1 MPKSNTK
8 EPKAESKASSRAET
22 KAERLERLKKL
33 KDARTTKVTLGFVD
47 FIREQGVVG
56 LAVGLAMGAA
66 AGAAVKAIV
75 DGFVSPLIGFILGGS
90 NLSAKVWNTGLER
103 GGKELVIAW
112 GSAANAMVTLLATG
126 LVIYFVVMG
135 LKLNKLDK
143 KKDK

>member
-1 MPKSNTK
+1 MSKSIDK
-8 EPKAESKASSRAET
+8 IEDEIISGAEK
-22 KAERLERLKKL
+22 LKKM
-33 KDARTTKVTLGFVD
+33 KATKYTKGFVD

-75 DGFVSPLIGFILGGS
+75 DGFVSPIIGFILGGS
-90 NLSAKVWNTGLER
+90 SLATKVWNTGLER

-112 GSAANAMVTLLATG
+112 GNAANAVVILIATG
-126 LVIYFVVMG
+126 LVIYFVVRV
-135 LKLNKLDK
+135 LKLDKLDK

>member
-1 MPKSNTK
+1 MSKDGANKLGRS
-8 EPKAESKASSRAET
+8 SKAKVET
-22 KAERLERLKKL
+22 KIERSARLKRL
-33 KDARTTKVTLGFVD
+33 REARTAKATLGFVD

-90 NLSAKVWNTGLER
+90 SLASKVWNTGLER

-112 GSAANAMVTLLATG
+112 GSAANAVITLVATG
-126 LVIYFVVMG
+126 LVIYFVVKG
-135 LKLNKLDK
+135 LKLDRLDK
-143 KKDK
+143 KKEK

>member
-1 MPKSNTK
+1 MARRIKSKTTTK
-8 EPKAESKASSRAET
+8 SETAVQRA
-22 KAERLERLKKL
+22 ARLTKL
-33 KDARTTKVTLGFVD
+33 KEARATKLTVGFVD

-75 DGFVSPLIGFILGGS
+75 DGFVSPVIGFILGGS
-90 NLSAKVWNTGLER
+90 TLANKVWNTGLER

-112 GSAANAMVTLLATG
+112 GSAANAVVTLLATG

-135 LKLNKLDK
+135 LKLNRLDK
-143 KKDK
+143 KKEK